1 MIRLPVEK
9 VCRSESCVEF
19 YRKDWA
25 GKNIKIG
32 QEHWDHGPAPFGA
45 SLWPRY
51 YSEVKRHGTAWF
63 RFLNAA
69 DMTFEL
75 LLEGTLEYTQDGI
88 TETVRPGEIY
98 IIHEGSDCTFTA
110 GTDSYFHRLRVM
122 LYGSMLRNLDQE
134 FRLAGRRI
142 IPLSDPERI
151 AGYFRRI
158 GAYLAERDPAKAP
171 EISACAYR
179 LAAEIA
185 GEGRPLRTHPEILD
199 TVIRDMK
206 GGLALRRS
214 VREIAGRHGIE
225 VHTLMRLFRKHLGT
239 SPREYLIRL
248 RMEAAK
254 HLVGSTEL
262 SVKEIA
268 GQLGYCNPLYFSTA
282 FRRAFHTTPSRYRK
296 ARRTSFVE

>member
-1 MIRLPVEK
+1 
-9 VCRSESCVEF
+9 
-19 YRKDWA
+19 
-25 GKNIKIG
+25 
-32 QEHWDHGPAPFGA
+32 
-45 SLWPRY
+45 
-51 YSEVKRHGTAWF
+51 
-63 RFLNAA
+63 
-69 DMTFEL
+69 
-75 LLEGTLEYTQDGI
+75 
-88 TETVRPGEIY
+88 
-98 IIHEGSDCTFTA
+98 
-110 GTDSYFHRLRVM
+110 M
-122 LYGSMLRNLDQE
+122 LSGSMLRNLDQE

-142 IPLSDPERI
+142 IPLSNPERI

-171 EISACAYR
+171 EISGSAYR
-179 LAAEIA
+179 LMAEIA
-185 GEGRPLRTHPEILD
+185 REGHSPRPYPEILD

-206 GGLALRRS
+206 TGFELRRT
-214 VREIAGRHGIE
+214 VWEIAERHDIE
-225 VHTLMRLFRKHLGT
+225 IHTLMRLFRKHLGT

-262 SVKEIA
+262 SMKEIA